1 MKVGEQVVGD
11 LLFCFRLSG
20 GDAVAFVVDH
30 ADGQQIGFYFSRCAC
45 GKLSSFRAIVI
56 SLLTLGHNRI
66 VSGSCPYPFRGRWTP
81 ERLAASRGQ
90 AVARGELALRLVC
103 IEAIRPVIQRTGA
116 ADDRHPKQ
124 SAQQQNPNQDF
135 GYRS

>member
-1 MKVGEQVVGD
+1 MPYCNGVGSDAKRRLAECAQLRTAIIIQPLMKVGEQVVGD

-56 SLLTLGHNRI
+56 S
-66 VSGSCPYPFRGRWTP
+66 C
-81 ERLAASRGQ
+81 
-90 AVARGELALRLVC
+90 
-103 IEAIRPVIQRTGA
+103 
-116 ADDRHPKQ
+116 
-124 SAQQQNPNQDF
+124 
-135 GYRS
+135 